1 MNLWQ
6 TITALKRPRQTPI
19 PDGKLEN
26 GPENGDALAIQPE
39 PLLTSLLAGVDEAVL
54 VLDPELHVK
63 AYNDQ
68 ALELFGLHDLSDPI
82 RLISVTRDQIIH
94 TLIRQTLDNGIGHE
108 ERIQTVIGNERTLQ
122 VRATPIFD
130 ADKTKCVGV
139 VACLRDLSH
148 IEHLERV
155 RREFFANLSHD
166 IRTPLTSILAY
177 VETLLDGALEDAEN
191 NVRFLEIIHR
201 NATRLNILI
210 SDYSNLSL
218 IESGGLKLH
227 LEEVRLGQLIE
238 ELKVM
243 FHSQLEGNQIEL
255 CINVPESFTVHAD
268 PQRLV
273 QILTNLVD
281 NAIKFNKPDGKVF
294 IEAEIK
300 GYFSVITVRDTGSG
314 ITPQDLPRIFE
325 RLYRADKSRTPGVG
339 GSGLGLAIV
348 KHLIQ
353 AHGGVVE
360 VDSIPNS
367 GSTFR
372 VKLPILGVEQES

>member
-6 TITALKRPRQTPI
+6 TISALKRPRPTLAPNEKPANGGTPT
-19 PDGKLEN
+19 
-26 GPENGDALAIQPE
+26 IQPE

-54 VLDPELHVK
+54 VLDHQLHVK

-94 TLIRQTLDNGIGHE
+94 TLIRQTLDNGVHHE

-130 ADKTKCVGV
+130 SDQHKCVGV

-177 VETLLDGALEDAEN
+177 VETLLDGALDDAEN

-201 NATRLNILI
+201 NASRLNILI

-227 LEEVRLGQLIE
+227 LEGVRLGQLID

-255 CINVPESFTVHAD
+255 CINVPGNFTVHAD

-281 NAIKFNKPDGKVF
+281 NAIKFNKPNGRVF

-348 KHLIQ
+348 KHLVQ

-360 VDSIPNS
+360 VESIPNT

-372 VKLPILGVEQES
+372 VKLP

>member
-6 TITALKRPRQTPI
+6 TISSLKRTRPTSASDSVGHSDSDFAVQA
-19 PDGKLEN
+19 
-26 GPENGDALAIQPE
+26 DASD
-39 PLLTSLLAGVDEAVL
+39 PLITSLLAGVDEAVL
-54 VLDPELHVK
+54 VIDPDSQVK

-82 RLISVTRDQIIH
+82 RLSTVTRDQIIH
-94 TLIRQTLDNGIGHE
+94 TLVKQTLHNGVQHE
-108 ERIQTVIGNERTLQ
+108 ERVQTVIGSERTLQ

-130 ADKTKCVGV
+130 PDQGKVLGV
-139 VACLRDLSH
+139 VACIRDLSH

-177 VETLLDGALEDAEN
+177 VETLLDGALSDSQN

-201 NATRLNILI
+201 NASRLSILI
-210 SDYSNLSL
+210 NDYSNLSL

-227 LEEVRLGQLIE
+227 IEEVSLAQLID

-243 FHSQLEGNQIEL
+243 FHSQLENNQIEL
-255 CINVPESFTVHAD
+255 RINIPEDFNVYAD

-273 QILTNLVD
+273 QILTNLLD
-281 NAIKFNKPDGKVF
+281 NAIKFNKPGGKIF
-294 IEAEIK
+294 IEAETK
-300 GYFSVITVRDTGSG
+300 SYYSVIVVRDTGSG

-348 KHLIQ
+348 KHLAQ
-353 AHGGVVE
+353 AHGGEVE
-360 VDSIPNS
+360 VESVPNL

-372 VKLPILGVEQES
+372 VKLPIVGIETAGS

>member
-6 TITALKRPRQTPI
+6 TISALKRTRQTPI
-19 PDGKLEN
+19 PNSKST
-26 GPENGDALAIQPE
+26 NGDGELSAIHPE

-54 VLDPELHVK
+54 VLDHELHVK

-94 TLIRQTLDNGIGHE
+94 TLIRQTLDNGVGHD

-130 ADKTKCVGV
+130 AGQSKCVGV

-177 VETLLDGALEDAEN
+177 VETLLDGALADADN

-255 CINVPESFTVHAD
+255 CINVPGNFTIHAD

-294 IEAEIK
+294 IEAETK

-372 VKLPILGVEQES
+372 VKLPIVGIEQES

>member
-6 TITALKRPRQTPI
+6 TITALKRPRQNPI
-19 PDGKLEN
+19 PNIK
-26 GPENGDALAIQPE
+26 PTNGDTPGIQPE

-54 VLDPELHVK
+54 VLDHQLHVK

-94 TLIRQTLDNGIGHE
+94 TLIRQTLDNGVHHE

-130 ADKTKCVGV
+130 ADQTKCVGV

-177 VETLLDGALEDAEN
+177 VETLLDGALDDAEN

-218 IESGGLKLH
+218 IESGGLRLH

-243 FHSQLEGNQIEL
+243 F
-255 CINVPESFTVHAD
+255 
-268 PQRLV
+268 
-273 QILTNLVD
+273 
-281 NAIKFNKPDGKVF
+281 
-294 IEAEIK
+294 
-300 GYFSVITVRDTGSG
+300 
-314 ITPQDLPRIFE
+314 
-325 RLYRADKSRTPGVG
+325 
-339 GSGLGLAIV
+339 
-348 KHLIQ
+348 
-353 AHGGVVE
+353 
-360 VDSIPNS
+360 
-367 GSTFR
+367 
-372 VKLPILGVEQES
+372 